1 MTIMEKVLAL
11 HEVDLFAHMDTEEL
25 SILAS
30 IAEEDQYDAGEPV
43 FKEQEPT
50 DSLNLIL
57 SGKVRVVRGGQEI
70 FVAGPNDTLGALS
83 LLDGQPWL
91 FGAEVIETTEVLRI
105 DRSTFLDV
113 MADHPRITEGIL
125 RTLVDKIR
133 KLVDTPVSGPP
144 PQES

>member
-11 HEVDLFAHMDTEEL
+11 HEVDLFSQMDTEEL
-25 SILAS
+25 SILAA
-30 IAEEDQYDAGEPV
+30 IAEEDQFDPGEQI
-43 FKEQEPT
+43 FKEQEPS

-57 SGKVRVVRGGQEI
+57 SGQVRILRGGQEI
-70 FVAGPNDTLGALS
+70 FVAGPSDTLGALS

-91 FGAEVIETTEVLRI
+91 FGAEVTATTEVLRI

-125 RTLVDKIR
+125 RTLVKKIR
-133 KLVDTPVSGPP
+133 RLVDAPVSGPP
-144 PQES
+144 HKE

>member
-25 SILAS
+25 SILAA
-30 IAEEDQYDAGEPV
+30 IAEEDQHDTGDQV
-43 FKEQEPT
+43 FKEDEPI

-57 SGKVRVVRGGQEI
+57 SDRVRVLRGGQEI
-70 FVAGPNDTLGALS
+70 FVAGPNDTIGALS

-91 FGAEVIETTEVLRI
+91 FGAEVTETTEVLRI
-105 DRSTFLDV
+105 DHSTFLDV

-125 RTLVDKIR
+125 RTLVAKIR
-133 KLVDTPVSGPP
+133 RLVDTPVSGPP
-144 PQES
+144 PEN